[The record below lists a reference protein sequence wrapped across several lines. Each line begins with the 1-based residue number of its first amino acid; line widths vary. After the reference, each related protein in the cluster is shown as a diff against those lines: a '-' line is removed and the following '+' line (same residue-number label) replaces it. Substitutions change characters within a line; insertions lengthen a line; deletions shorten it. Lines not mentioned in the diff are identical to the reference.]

1 MATPFK
7 CSRCPNRST
16 SGCKLFSCPRSS
28 SGSTFSC
35 KLSPRIAARRERS
48 LRRMRFSVRTWY
60 AAKSRDTAATL
71 TIKGRMIFRVVRIMT
86 PQFAETKIGRGGW
99 VRAAKHERSVT
110 GSFQRRSVWSVR
122 IHSRSWRHDDVNG
135 DVFAFVRT
143 VLDRGLCAHGEFAF
157 DFRLVIDHEL
167 NGADIL
173 VFRHLH
179 GEFCISY
186 RGDLSGQGLVIGCGL
201 RVACR
206 QGGERCGPGRDRKA
220 E

>member
-60 AAKSRDTAATL
+60 AAKSKEPAGRWRF
-71 TIKGRMIFRVVRIMT
+71 KGRMIFKAVGTMLLQLPER
-86 PQFAETKIGRGGW
+86 KLGGEGW
-99 VRAAKHERSVT
+99 GRAAKQERSLPGPFHCPV
-110 GSFQRRSVWSVR
+110 FWSVR

-143 VLDRGLCAHGEFAF
+143 ILDRSLCAHGELAF
-157 DFRLVIDHEL
+157 DLRLVIDHEF

-186 RGDLSGQGLVIGCGL
+186 RGDLSGQGLVVGCGFC
-201 RVACR
+201 VACR
-206 QGGERCGPGRDRKA
+206 QDEVRCGPGRDREA